1 MSKKEDLKVFYMKYH
16 HGQIRKII
24 AKDEE
29 EAKKLAS
36 EIDPDGYLIKEF
48 YRDSHEKISKKEMK
62 KYMEGINF
70 DMSTALLLSHI
81 AKRRKK

>member
-1 MSKKEDLKVFYMKYH
+1 MEDLKVFYMQYH
-16 HGQIRKII
+16 HGQVRKII

-29 EAKKLAS
+29 EAMKLAS
-36 EIDPDGYLIKEF
+36 RIDPEGYLIKEF

-70 DMSTALLLSHI
+70 DMSTALLLAHI
-81 AKRRKK
+81 AKRKKK

>member
-1 MSKKEDLKVFYMKYH
+1 MKDLKVFYMQYH
-16 HGQIRKII
+16 HGQVRKII

-29 EAKKLAS
+29 EAMKLAS
-36 EIDPDGYLIKEF
+36 KIDPEGYLIKEF

-70 DMSTALLLSHI
+70 DMSSALLLAHI
-81 AKRRKK
+81 AKRKKK